1 MSKKALLLS
10 DNSVLAD
17 VYSANLLA
25 YVDVE
30 VTTVASL
37 SDYEKAL
44 ESSKWDIVL
53 SVSKI
58 AADDVAKEAYSK
70 LAELSEVPPFAV
82 IGAKSS
88 VSNQDGL
95 ITLAGN
101 LDVKSLVRTIAGV
114 FKIGAK
120 EMAALEVPDYYP
132 IPIKLFQYLER
143 GPCNVFVQTSKNQ
156 KKPEYA
162 LAWEKGAIRR
172 HVVTE
177 YVERGFDV
185 LYVAASDR
193 LKVINLVSQMVIST
207 LDDPNLSNKQRLD
220 VLEQGFE
227 VVAAKLTDD
236 AKVTTEVVAIS
247 KKCIEQIT
255 DVIKSFPKLRSL
267 LLGLAENKSRY
278 LYFHSILSTYIS
290 NHIVRH
296 ISWGGEGHAEKI
308 SFVLYF
314 HDIFLVPIYNKYP
327 QFKFE
332 EELVFNNLLSD
343 REKEVVVGHARMAGE
358 LVKTFPRAPMGADV
372 IVTQHHGLTSGNGF
386 TMDFKDDVSPLAK
399 VIIIAEALVDE
410 IIRAKDAGKAPD
422 KTEMLAELRVKFP
435 RHTYKKIIDT
445 LENLQL

>member
-30 VTTVASL
+30 VTAVVNLEELEKSLAS
-37 SDYEKAL
+37 A
-44 ESSKWDIVL
+44 KWDMVL

-58 AADDVAKEAYSK
+58 GDEDIAKIAHEKVMA
-70 LAELSEVPPFAV
+70 LNETTLFAV

-88 VSNQDGL
+88 VSNQDGI
-95 ITLAGN
+95 ITLPGN
-101 LDVKSLVRTIAGV
+101 LDVKKLIRTIAGV
-114 FKIGAK
+114 FKISAK
-120 EMAALEVPDYYP
+120 DMASLEVPEFYP
-132 IPIKLFQYLER
+132 IPIKLLQYLER
-143 GPCNVFVQTSKNQ
+143 GPCNVYVQVSKNQ

-172 HVVTE
+172 HVITE
-177 YVERGFDV
+177 YIERGFDV
-185 LYVAASDR
+185 LFVAASDR
-193 LKVINLVSQMVIST
+193 LKVINLVSQVVISS
-207 LDDPNLSNKQRLD
+207 LDDPSLSKEQKLD
-220 VLEQGFE
+220 ILEQGFE

-236 AKVTTEVVAIS
+236 ARVTTEVVTIS

-255 DVIKSFPKLRSL
+255 DVIKNFPKLRSL
-267 LLGLAENKSRY
+267 LMGLGENKARY

-327 QFKFE
+327 QFKYE

-343 REKEVVVGHARMAGE
+343 REKEVVVSHARMAGE

-410 IIRAKDAGKAPD
+410 IIRAKEEGKAPD
-422 KTEMLAELRVKFP
+422 RTEMLAELRVKFP
-435 RHTYKKIIDT
+435 RHTYRKIIDT